1 MRGNIQGLLAQA
13 QKMQKNVER
22 VQAELATTEVTGEA
36 GAGLVKVTMT
46 CRHEARKVEID
57 PSLFTGQARD
67 DKEMIEDLVAAAIN
81 DAAHKVEET
90 SNAKLRQATAGMPLP
105 AGMKM
110 PF

>member
-22 VQAELATTEVTGEA
+22 LQNELGNIEVVGEA

-46 CRHEARKVEID
+46 CKHECRRVEID
-57 PSLFTGQARD
+57 KSLFTGAED
-67 DKEMIEDLVAAAIN
+67 DKEMIEDLVAGALN
-81 DAAHKVEET
+81 DAAHKIEET
-90 SNAKLRQATAGMPLP
+90 SQAKMKEATAGIPLP
-105 AGMKM
+105 PGFKL